1 MQFNTVRIEAQKQT
15 SNLQY
20 DFQYVGSV
28 CSGQQHQRA
37 PKVLDLP
44 IRCIEIRRL

>member
-15 SNLQY
+15 SNL
-20 DFQYVGSV
+20 QYVGSV

-44 IRCIEIRRL
+44 IRCIEIRRLLRRL